1 MQDHDAIVEQVA
13 ALFDRL
19 ADVHDGAATRFHPF
33 AADRLVDWMRLRP
46 GMRVLDAGTGTGAVA
61 VAAAQRIRPE
71 GRVQAIDLSERMLDV
86 AHANLR
92 RMALD
97 NVDLYPM
104 DLRRPEFRS
113 DYFDVILSGFALPF
127 VPDMGG
133 ALRAWQR
140 ILKPGGRVAFTV
152 LARGAFEPLLG
163 LLVEDL
169 ETFGFEFPD
178 RDVPFAWFRLQD
190 ANACRALLAEAGY
203 EDIEVET
210 TQVGHHIEKSLDWW
224 ELIERTPLI
233 GYVDALEGDTRK
245 AFEARHMERAGAL
258 FRKGELW
265 LDIPVHMARG
275 VLPATG

>member
-1 MQDHDAIVEQVA
+1 MQDQETIVRQVA
-13 ALFDRL
+13 DLFDRL

-33 AADRLVDWMRLRP
+33 AADRLVDWMGLRS

-97 NVDLYPM
+97 NVDLYSM

-113 DYFDVILSGFALPF
+113 DYFDVILSGFALPY
-127 VPDMGG
+127 VPDMD
-133 ALRAWQR
+133 ATLRAWQR
-140 ILKPGGRVAFTV
+140 ILKPGGQVGFTA
-152 LARGAFEPLLG
+152 LARGAFEPLLS
-163 LLVEDL
+163 LFVEDL
-169 ETFGFEFPD
+169 EVSGFVFPD

-190 ANACRALLAEAGY
+190 ASACRTLLAEAGY

-233 GYVDALEGDTRK
+233 GYVDALEDDARK
-245 AFEARHMERAGAL
+245 AFETRHMERVGAR

-275 VLPATG
+275 RLSASG